1 MTCWPLRNLLLPLL
15 WEDVEGCISHIYYNP
30 DTGEGGEGSHLHAQ
44 CIYLC
49 LNPEVAT
56 YVRYVRFL
64 RSLLQLT
71 TCLYRTFSVNL
82 HLQYSPPDL
91 MNKFVDCLVR
101 LPNLKT
107 LEILNIDP
115 GDAIPMALER
125 ELATFTL
132 PSVRKLRILPECH
145 NLVEN
150 CPNLESLIFTR
161 PADERAHFTIL
172 SRGQGLK
179 CIGGMSLYRGRDL
192 DGESPNGGST
202 SPMDYSKA
210 YNSGC
215 SGLPKPS
222 GDRHLRLHRGKYSTQ
237 RMPGIHDLHPHHSMI
252 ERVFKYSGS

>member
-15 WEDVEGCISHIYYNP
+15 WTDIEGCIPHIYYNP

-56 YVRYVRFL
+56 YVRYSVRFP
-64 RSLLQLT
+64 RSRLQLT

-91 MNKFVDCLVR
+91 MNKFIDCLVR

-107 LEILNIDP
+107 LEILDIDP
-115 GDAIPMALER
+115 GDAIPRALKR

-132 PSVRKLRILPECH
+132 PSVRELRILPECH
-145 NLVEN
+145 HLVEN

-161 PADERAHFTIL
+161 PADERAHSTVL
-172 SRGQGLK
+172 SHGQGLR
-179 CIGGMSLYRGRDL
+179 CIAGMSLYRERDL
-192 DGESPNGGST
+192 NSESLNGVST
-202 SPMDYSKA
+202 SPMDHSKA

-222 GDRHLRLHRGKYSTQ
+222 GDWHLR
-237 RMPGIHDLHPHHSMI
+237 
-252 ERVFKYSGS
+252 